1 MFIRTA
7 SVVAITVVSLSGLGC
22 ATKKY
27 VSKEVG
33 AVNEK
38 VETLG
43 EAVER
48 NQERIGR
55 AEESITRQDGEIRK
69 VDAKAD
75 EAGHLAASAQTE
87 AERAF
92 QQAERRAMKGKL
104 LYEVTLSN
112 DKVSFALN
120 ASELSPDAQVLVNEL
135 AEKVK
140 ADNRGLWI
148 EVEGHTDASG
158 DPAYNK
164 DLGLKRA
171 EAVRDYLYQTHGIP
185 LHRISVYSFGEA
197 ARARTTPGRPCNR
210 RGGEGSRVA
219 LGISQVF
226 QLIHGLWEP
235 GRSPFRRGA
244 CRVCFFPPVQL
255 EETPFPDG

>member
-1 MFIRTA
+1 MFRRTV
-7 SVVAITVVSLSGLGC
+7 SVVAITVLSLTAFGC

-38 VETLG
+38 VETLS
-43 EAVER
+43 ESVER

-75 EAGHLAASAQTE
+75 EAGQLAASAQDG

-92 QQAERRAMKGKL
+92 QQAEKAMKGKL

-112 DKVSFALN
+112 DKVNFAFN
-120 ASELSPDAQVLVNEL
+120 TSELSPDAQALVDEL

-158 DPAYNK
+158 EPLYNK
-164 DLGLKRA
+164 ELGMKRA

-185 LHRISVYSFGEA
+185 LHRIAVYSFGEEQPVTA
-197 ARARTTPGRPCNR
+197 NDNRDNRARNR
-210 RGGEGSRVA
+210 RV
-219 LGISQVF
+219 V
-226 QLIHGLWEP
+226 
-235 GRSPFRRGA
+235 
-244 CRVCFFPPVQL
+244 VKVL
-255 EETPFPDG
+255 E

>member
-1 MFIRTA
+1 MKKATLSISIVVMAIIA
-7 SVVAITVVSLSGLGC
+7 SGC

-33 AVNEK
+33 AVNQK
-38 VETLG
+38 VESLSDS
-43 EAVER
+43 VER

-55 AEESITRQDGEIRK
+55 NEESLTRQDGDIRR

-75 EAGHLAASAQTE
+75 EAGQLAASAQGE

-92 QQAERRAMKGKL
+92 NEAQRAMKGKL

-112 DKVSFALN
+112 DKVNFDLN
-120 ASELSPDAQVLVNEL
+120 AAQLSSDAQMLVDEL

-158 DPAYNK
+158 EPSYNK
-164 DLGLKRA
+164 TLGLKRA
-171 EAVRDYLYQTHGIP
+171 ETVRDYLYQAHGIP
-185 LHRISVYSFGEA
+185 LHRVAVYSFGEEQPVA
-197 ARARTTPGRPCNR
+197 DNATRDGRARNR
-210 RGGEGSRVA
+210 RV
-219 LGISQVF
+219 V
-226 QLIHGLWEP
+226 
-235 GRSPFRRGA
+235 
-244 CRVCFFPPVQL
+244 VKVL
-255 EETPFPDG
+255 E

>member
-7 SVVAITVVSLSGLGC
+7 SVVALIAVALGTGC

-38 VETLG
+38 VESLS
-43 EAVER
+43 ESVER

-92 QQAERRAMKGKL
+92 QQAERAMKGKL

-112 DKVSFALN
+112 DKVNFAFN
-120 ASELSPDAQVLVNEL
+120 AAELSPDAQVLVNEL
-135 AEKVK
+135 ADKVK

-164 DLGLKRA
+164 ELGLKRA
-171 EAVRDYLYQTHGIP
+171 EAVRDYL
-185 LHRISVYSFGEA
+185 
-197 ARARTTPGRPCNR
+197 
-210 RGGEGSRVA
+210 
-219 LGISQVF
+219 
-226 QLIHGLWEP
+226 
-235 GRSPFRRGA
+235 
-244 CRVCFFPPVQL
+244 
-255 EETPFPDG
+255 

>member
-1 MFIRTA
+1 MSIRIA
-7 SVVAITVVSLSGLGC
+7 SVALITAASLAGFGC

-38 VETLG
+38 LETLG
-43 EAVER
+43 EAVEK

-55 AEESITRQDGEIRK
+55 AEESIQRQDGEIRR

-75 EAGHLAASAQTE
+75 EAGQLAASAQTE
-87 AERAF
+87 AEKAF
-92 QQAERRAMKGKL
+92 QQAELAMKGKL

-112 DKVSFALN
+112 DKVNFARN
-120 ASELSPDAQVLVNEL
+120 AFDLTPEAQSLVNEL

-148 EVEGHTDASG
+148 EIEGHTDASG

-164 DLGLKRA
+164 DLGLRRA

-185 LHRISVYSFGEA
+185 LHRISVYSFGEEVPVA
-197 ARARTTPGRPCNR
+197 ENDTRDGRARNR
-210 RGGEGSRVA
+210 RV
-219 LGISQVF
+219 V
-226 QLIHGLWEP
+226 
-235 GRSPFRRGA
+235 
-244 CRVCFFPPVQL
+244 VKVL
-255 EETPFPDG
+255 E

>member
-1 MFIRTA
+1 MSSRTT
-7 SVVAITVVSLSGLGC
+7 SVVALIAVALGTGC

-38 VETLG
+38 VESLS
-43 EAVER
+43 ESVER

-92 QQAERRAMKGKL
+92 QQAERAMKGKL
-104 LYEVTLSN
+104 LYEITLSN
-112 DKVSFALN
+112 DKVNFAFN
-120 ASELSPDAQVLVNEL
+120 TSELSPDAQALVNEL
-135 AEKVK
+135 ADKVK

-164 DLGLKRA
+164 ELGLKRA

-185 LHRISVYSFGEA
+185 LHRISVYSFGEEQPVA
-197 ARARTTPGRPCNR
+197 ENDSKDGRSRNR
-210 RGGEGSRVA
+210 RV
-219 LGISQVF
+219 V
-226 QLIHGLWEP
+226 
-235 GRSPFRRGA
+235 
-244 CRVCFFPPVQL
+244 VKVL
-255 EETPFPDG
+255 E

>member
-1 MFIRTA
+1 MFTRTA
-7 SVVAITVVSLSGLGC
+7 SVVALTAVALAGTGC

-38 VETLG
+38 VESLS
-43 EAVER
+43 ESVER

-55 AEESITRQDGEIRK
+55 AEESLTRQDGEIRK

-75 EAGHLAASAQTE
+75 EAGQLAATAQTE

-92 QQAERRAMKGKL
+92 QQAERAMKGKL
-104 LYEVTLSN
+104 LYEITLSN
-112 DKVSFALN
+112 DKVNFAFN
-120 ASELSPDAQVLVNEL
+120 TSELSPDAQVLVNEL

-164 DLGLKRA
+164 ELGLKRA

-185 LHRISVYSFGEA
+185 LHRISIYSFGEEQPVTENDT
-197 ARARTTPGRPCNR
+197 RDGRSRNR
-210 RGGEGSRVA
+210 RV
-219 LGISQVF
+219 V
-226 QLIHGLWEP
+226 
-235 GRSPFRRGA
+235 
-244 CRVCFFPPVQL
+244 VKVL
-255 EETPFPDG
+255 E